1 MTIKGLITNEW
12 DRDNLNFLLNT
23 KDAELKVWH
32 AQADADDLA
41 YAQELLAAYSLELKL
56 KAQELKIEAELGMLQ
71 EYNTAKSVL
80 DAIARK

>member
-1 MTIKGLITNEW
+1 MKGLITNDW

-23 KDAELKVWH
+23 GDEELKVWH

-41 YAQELLAAYSLELKL
+41 YAQELLAAYSLELKVR
-56 KAQELKIEAELGMLQ
+56 AEELRVEAELGSLQ

-80 DAIARK
+80 DAIAQK